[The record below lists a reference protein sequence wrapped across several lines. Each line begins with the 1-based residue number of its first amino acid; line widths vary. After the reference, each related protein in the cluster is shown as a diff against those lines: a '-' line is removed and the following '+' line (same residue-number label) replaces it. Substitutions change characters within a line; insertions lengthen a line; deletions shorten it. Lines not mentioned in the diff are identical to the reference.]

1 MHEEKTAILPS
12 IKILPSEKAEIQRL
26 AKQQGR
32 SVSNYMVWMA
42 LNGKVTDKR

>member
-1 MHEEKTAILPS
+1 MPKERKPQIPVNCTIE
-12 IKILPSEKAEIQRL
+12 EKAEIQRL

-42 LNGKVTDKR
+42 LNGKVTDKE